1 MKEVEQHRWPPLYKK
16 AKDGKITEW
25 NVWVTG
31 KTIYTTSGVVG
42 QKMRETKDVVPA
54 GKNIGRR
61 NETTAHEQAVL
72 EAQAKVD
79 KKIDNGYVWE
89 KESALEGK
97 VEKQVAGGFYPM
109 LAFAYDK
116 HGAKI
121 QYPCYVQPKYDGCV
135 SGETILD
142 TDRGPMR
149 IDDIVFNRLD
159 VKVRSYNVKSKKEE
173 YRKVVNWFDNGM
185 EENKRWMRIR
195 LSRSQYINCTENHK
209 IYTDSGWKRAD
220 QLTSDDRVLGNA
232 FADKRKSRLLGT
244 LLGDS
249 SLTFEKRGN
258 SSKHVRLLVSSVK
271 RDFLDFKLKV
281 LGFTGVGV
289 RSVTSGYGS
298 KMFTSS
304 ANMLGVD
311 FPKDLLYYTEGD
323 LKGKRRKVSAKELLR
338 HFTPESLA
346 LLIADDGSLSYN
358 NGNKNTPLLAIHTE
372 GWDIPQIEDFISLF
386 EKRFKCT
393 PRQNLNSK
401 VIDGS
406 GIFLTFNT
414 KDTLYLM
421 NLVRD
426 LVVPGNEYK
435 FYFNYS
441 SDGWDDSGHTE
452 FRECAIERSRNCPPR
467 RKFDIEVEGNHNYF
481 ANNILVH
488 NCRAV
493 AIEGKFFSR
502 MRKPFPVI
510 KHLQEEIEKH
520 PSLLELP
527 LDGELYHHDL
537 KEDFELIVSAI
548 KREKEPSP
556 LTQSIQYHVYDLN
569 IPGHYHERLET
580 IERLKSTIK
589 SKAIKFVETRLV
601 KNEREMRAAYEDFM
615 EQGYEG
621 AMLRNVH
628 GQYECRRS
636 YNLQKVKEFQDTEF
650 RIVDIQEG
658 RGALQGCVGAFVCE
672 MQETKAT
679 FNVKLKGKDVTALLR
694 RCFTDHSLWKSR
706 WITVQHQ
713 GFTKNGL
720 PRFPVGVRLRGA
732 E

>member
-121 QYPCYVQPKYDGCV
+121 QYPCYVNPKLDG
-135 SGETILD
+135 L
-142 TDRGPMR
+142 
-149 IDDIVFNRLD
+149 
-159 VKVRSYNVKSKKEE
+159 
-173 YRKVVNWFDNGM
+173 
-185 EENKRWMRIR
+185 
-195 LSRSQYINCTENHK
+195 
-209 IYTDSGWKRAD
+209 RA
-220 QLTSDDRVLGNA
+220 
-232 FADKRKSRLLGT
+232 
-244 LLGDS
+244 
-249 SLTFEKRGN
+249 
-258 SSKHVRLLVSSVK
+258 
-271 RDFLDFKLKV
+271 
-281 LGFTGVGV
+281 
-289 RSVTSGYGS
+289 
-298 KMFTSS
+298 
-304 ANMLGVD
+304 
-311 FPKDLLYYTEGD
+311 
-323 LKGKRRKVSAKELLR
+323 
-338 HFTPESLA
+338 
-346 LLIADDGSLSYN
+346 I
-358 NGNKNTPLLAIHTE
+358 
-372 GWDIPQIEDFISLF
+372 
-386 EKRFKCT
+386 
-393 PRQNLNSK
+393 
-401 VIDGS
+401 
-406 GIFLTFNT
+406 
-414 KDTLYLM
+414 
-421 NLVRD
+421 
-426 LVVPGNEYK
+426 
-435 FYFNYS
+435 
-441 SDGWDDSGHTE
+441 
-452 FRECAIERSRNCPPR
+452 
-467 RKFDIEVEGNHNYF
+467 
-481 ANNILVH
+481 
-488 NCRAV
+488 
-493 AIEGKFFSR
+493 AIEGQFFSR

-520 PSLLELP
+520 PSLMELP

-580 IERLKSTIK
+580 IERLKLTIK

-621 AMLRNVH
+621 AMLRNAH